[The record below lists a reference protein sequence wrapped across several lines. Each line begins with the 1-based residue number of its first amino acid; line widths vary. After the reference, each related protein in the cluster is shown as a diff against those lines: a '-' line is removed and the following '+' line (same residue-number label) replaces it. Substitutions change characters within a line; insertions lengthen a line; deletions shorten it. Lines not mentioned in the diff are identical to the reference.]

1 MQNSKFKIQNFFVPF
16 CILHFTFLISCSVP
30 NLEKPECGAARQ
42 TVKELYS
49 YHFGNDMKFSRE
61 NLKQREKFLTD
72 DLKLYLSNQPE
83 SAADYFTATDD
94 YPKAFRVGVCKI
106 IEPEKRVNFQ
116 ILLFWKDDN
125 RNEQREMN
133 VEIVNEKDEWLV
145 NKVAN

>member
-1 MQNSKFKIQNFFVPF
+1 
-16 CILHFTFLISCSVP
+16 
-30 NLEKPECGAARQ
+30 
-42 TVKELYS
+42 
-49 YHFGNDMKFSRE
+49 
-61 NLKQREKFLTD
+61 
-72 DLKLYLSNQPE
+72 LKLYLSNQPE